1 MINICICTVNT
12 ARKMYIHITCR
23 SQRLRIF
30 ESVGER
36 SDVGCLQALMFE
48 RFYGDSLMHTFKLV
62 ILSAAASFSLGAVA
76 HADVASNSTEVAAAK
91 AVYEG
96 KDSQG
101 RIVRLTVS
109 DPNVATFTRVPAVSP
124 QLHWSARIGT
134 GTAAS
139 LEH

>member
-1 MINICICTVNT
+1 M
-12 ARKMYIHITCR
+12 R
-23 SQRLRIF
+23 
-30 ESVGER
+30 
-36 SDVGCLQALMFE
+36 
-48 RFYGDSLMHTFKLV
+48 TFNLV
-62 ILSAAASFSLGAVA
+62 ILSAAVSLSLGAVA
-76 HADVASNSTEVAAAK
+76 QADDASNSAVVAATK

-109 DPNVATFTRVPAVSP
+109 DADVATFTRVPAVSP
-124 QLHWSARIGT
+124 HYPELHWSARIGT

>member
-1 MINICICTVNT
+1 MRTL
-12 ARKMYIHITCR
+12 K
-23 SQRLRIF
+23 
-30 ESVGER
+30 
-36 SDVGCLQALMFE
+36 LM
-48 RFYGDSLMHTFKLV
+48 
-62 ILSAAASFSLGAVA
+62 ILSAAASFALGAVA
-76 HADVASNSTEVAAAK
+76 QADVASNSTEVAAAK

-101 RIVRLTVS
+101 RIVQLTVS
-109 DPNVATFTRVPAVSP
+109 DPNVATFTRVPAVNPHYP

>member
-1 MINICICTVNT
+1 MRTL
-12 ARKMYIHITCR
+12 K
-23 SQRLRIF
+23 
-30 ESVGER
+30 
-36 SDVGCLQALMFE
+36 LM
-48 RFYGDSLMHTFKLV
+48 
-62 ILSAAASFSLGAVA
+62 ILSAAASFALGAVA
-76 HADVASNSTEVAAAK
+76 QADVASNSTEGAAAK

-101 RIVRLTVS
+101 RIVQLTVS
-109 DPNVATFTRVPAVSP
+109 DPNVATFTRVPAVNPHYP